1 MMKRFV
7 AFSIFLILLAGC
19 ADKNSI
25 RIDGNLNNNREHIK
39 IYLNRID
46 VDNSVRIDSAVIKNN
61 GNFRFR
67 IKATEPDFYQ
77 IGYNDSDF
85 ITILAE
91 PGEKIKLTFK
101 GKNLYE
107 NYELEGSAGS
117 QKIKMLDMVLSATK
131 RKIDSLKLIYDNAA
145 KSPGFDLKE
154 PLLNK
159 EYLKLIKEQRNRNI
173 EFILGNLTSFA
184 SIKALYQRIDE
195 KTYVL
200 YEPRDLQFLKL
211 VSDSLIFHYPNS
223 KQARALKKNFEKEMN
238 QMFLNQIEQ
247 AARNAP
253 ETRLDPNLKDI
264 NGNRIAL
271 SSIKGKVVLL
281 SFWASSSEECVAENL
296 TVKALYKIYKSRGF
310 EIYQVSLDENEA
322 VWKNAVKFD
331 ELPWISVREDD
342 PLNPFNAR
350 LYNVRAIPANYLYD
364 KNGTIIGRDLHGR
377 LLQIKLVQLFG
388 N

>member
-331 ELPWISVREDD
+331 ELPWISVR
-342 PLNPFNAR
+342 
-350 LYNVRAIPANYLYD
+350 
-364 KNGTIIGRDLHGR
+364 
-377 LLQIKLVQLFG
+377 
-388 N
+388 

>member
-1 MMKRFV
+1 MMKRFA
-7 AFSIFLILLAGC
+7 AFSVFVILLAGC

-25 RIDGNLNNNREHIK
+25 RIDGNVDNKDNKK
-39 IYLNRID
+39 IYLSRID
-46 VDNSVRIDSAVIKNN
+46 VDNSVIIDSAGIKNN
-61 GNFRFR
+61 GNFRFG
-67 IKATEPDFYQ
+67 IKAAEPDFYQ
-77 IGYNDSDF
+77 IGYTDSDF

-91 PGEKIKLTFK
+91 PGEKIKLTFR

-107 NYELEGSAGS
+107 NYELEGSEGS
-117 QKIKMLDMVLSATK
+117 QKIKILDMVLAATK

-173 EFILGNLTSFA
+173 EFILRNLTSFA
-184 SIKALYQRIDE
+184 SIKALYQMIDE

-211 VSDSLIFHYPNS
+211 VSDSLIFHYPKS

-238 QMFLNQIEQ
+238 QMFINQIEQ

-253 ETRLDPNLKDI
+253 ETKLDPNLKDI
-264 NGNRIAL
+264 NGTRIAL
-271 SSIKGKVVLL
+271 SSLKGKVVLL

-296 TVKALYKIYKSRGF
+296 TIKALYKTYKSRGF
-310 EIYQVSLDENEA
+310 EIYQISLDENEA
-322 VWKNAVKFD
+322 AWKKAVKFD
-331 ELPWISVREDD
+331 ELPWINVREDD
-342 PLNPFNAR
+342 PLNPYNAR
-350 LYNVRAIPANYLYD
+350 LYNVSAIPANYLYD

-377 LLQIKLVQLFG
+377 QLQIKLVQLFG